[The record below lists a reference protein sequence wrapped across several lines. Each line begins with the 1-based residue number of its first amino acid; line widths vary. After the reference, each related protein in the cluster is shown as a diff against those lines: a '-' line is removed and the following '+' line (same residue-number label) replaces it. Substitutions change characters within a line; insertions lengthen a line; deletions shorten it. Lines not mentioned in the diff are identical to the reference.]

1 MYIELEKEFRPK
13 IKQTANRLQICFE
26 VMRYGTVLVLYL
38 VPVRPK
44 FILHFFFFFCEKI
57 LEMCDMKSRRRK
69 ERENNFHSLKSTV
82 IGNSFYCRK

>member
-13 IKQTANRLQICFE
+13 TKQTANRLEICFE
-26 VMRYGTVLVLYL
+26 VMRYGTVPVLYL
-38 VPVRPK
+38 VPIRLK
-44 FILHFFFFFCEKI
+44 FILYFFFLGEKI
-57 LEMCDMKSRRRK
+57 LEMRDMKSRRRK